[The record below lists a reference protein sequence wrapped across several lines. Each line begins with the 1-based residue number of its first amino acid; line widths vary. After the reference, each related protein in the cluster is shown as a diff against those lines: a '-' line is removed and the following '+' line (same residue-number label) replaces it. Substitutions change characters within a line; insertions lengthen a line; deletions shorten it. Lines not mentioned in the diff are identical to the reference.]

1 MDAVFISRCSEVK
14 VHLGAISWER
24 RQRSL
29 TSHCCSAQFQT
40 YLWPLTL
47 SMLPPNLCPSFLS
60 SVALALGALT
70 VWQAV
75 LINQGETNIERHI
88 NKKEHRWLQA
98 KSRVF
103 RNHYNYGCLDNWKVF
118 LGVDTGR

>member
-1 MDAVFISRCSEVK
+1 MTHK
-14 VHLGAISWER
+14 
-24 RQRSL
+24 SL
-29 TSHCCSAQFQT
+29 V
-40 YLWPLTL
+40 YLWF
-47 SMLPPNLCPSFLS
+47 LCS

-88 NKKEHRWLQA
+88 NKKEHRWQQA

-118 LGVDTGR
+118 LGVDTGRHWLTQVLLPSSHLSHGNRMSWDPLPWVTAHSASVMAV